1 MSYRKDIQIL
11 RGIAVLLVVLFHL
24 ELFGVKSGFLGVDI
38 FFVISGYLMAML
50 YDENKKIEFF
60 VKRAK
65 RLFPAYYVTIFVTVV
80 ASLFLTT
87 PNEFH
92 QVQKQSIFALA
103 FSSNI
108 GYWLQNSY
116 FSKAEFN
123 VLLHLWSLGVEIQ
136 FYLSVPIIC
145 WILGK
150 NRFYILIILL
160 VSLFCCFYL
169 VKISPKTS
177 FFMTPLRLWQF
188 MIGWACAQLMLIP
201 EFANK
206 SLAHKI
212 LGGVALLVVLA
223 IPFMKVDGEAL
234 SIISGHPAVYSL
246 MVSMATGLIILL
258 GMPKFFQDTKLGTGL
273 EVVGK
278 YSYSLYLVHFPVIV
292 LFLCDP
298 FMGTKLRASDAFQTL
313 TMIVIILILTA
324 LLYHMVEDPMR
335 RSQTIRPRLILAPLA
350 VLLLVLVGPRFQDVV
365 FCQQENLIFKAFRDR
380 DCYRCG
386 KMIRLMEPKAISCE
400 TTKNVLK
407 PRFSILLVGNSHA
420 DSIKYTFSSVAE
432 QKRVRVRFMVDNDPL
447 LKKNDPEEIVNE
459 AISREMDAIVIH
471 NSPGSVPV
479 ERIKQLVDLARE
491 KNILIAFIMPV
502 PCWKVH
508 IPRALWRNL
517 RTGEPLPVQTKNDY
531 ESAVSQYSE
540 QLSKIQSDNFFI
552 YNISNVFCAERCAI
566 VNQEG
571 RPLYFD
577 ATHLTITGSELLR
590 PVFENIIS
598 DLMENRTF
606 VQPETAKGIKDY
618 NSKKI

>member
-1 MSYRKDIQIL
+1 MSYRKDIQML

-24 ELFGVKSGFLGVDI
+24 ELLGIKSGFLGVDI

-50 YDENKKIEFF
+50 YDENKKMDFF
-60 VKRAK
+60 AKRAK
-65 RLFPAYYVTIFVTVV
+65 RLFPAYYVTILITVT

-87 PNEFH
+87 PNEFN
-92 QVQKQSIFALA
+92 QVQQQSIFALA
-103 FSSNI
+103 FISNI

-136 FYLSVPIIC
+136 FYLTVPIIC
-145 WILGK
+145 WIIGK
-150 NRFYILIILL
+150 NRFYIVLILL
-160 VSLFCCFYL
+160 VSSFCCFYL

-177 FFMTPLRLWQF
+177 FFMMPLRLWEF
-188 MIGWACAQLMLIP
+188 MIGWACTQMMLIP
-201 EFANK
+201 GFAQK
-206 SLAHKI
+206 SLANTV
-212 LGGVALLVVLA
+212 LGGVALLVILA

-246 MVSMATGLIILL
+246 LVTIATGFIILL
-258 GMPKFFQDTKLGTGL
+258 GLPKSVQNTKLGTSL
-273 EVVGK
+273 ELVGK
-278 YSYSLYLVHFPVIV
+278 YSYSLYLVHFPIIV

-298 FMGTKLRASDAFQTL
+298 FMGTKLRASNGFQTL
-313 TMIVIILILTA
+313 TMIGIILILTA
-324 LLYHMVEDPMR
+324 LLYHWVEDPMR
-335 RSQTIRPRLILAPLA
+335 RSQSIRPQLILAPLA
-350 VLLLVLVGPRFQDVV
+350 ILLLAFAGPRFQDVV
-365 FCQQENLIFKAFRDR
+365 FGHQENLIFKAFRDR

-386 KMIRLMEPKAISCE
+386 KMIRLIEPNAISCE
-400 TTKNVLK
+400 TTN
-407 PRFSILLVGNSHA
+407 PMSNHRFSILLVGNSHA

-432 QKRVRVRFMVDNDPL
+432 QKKVRVRFMVENDPL
-447 LKKNDPEEIVNE
+447 LKRNDPEEIVHE
-459 AISREMDAIVIH
+459 AISREMDAIALH

-479 ERIKQLVDLARE
+479 EKIKQLVDLAKE
-491 KNILIAFIMPV
+491 KNILIALIMPV

-517 RTGEPLPVQTKNDY
+517 KTGEPLPIQTKSDY
-531 ESAVSQYSE
+531 ESAIRQYSE
-540 QLSKIQSDNFFI
+540 QLAKIKTDNFFI
-552 YNISNVFCAERCAI
+552 YDISDVFCAERCAF
-566 VNQEG
+566 VSQDG

-598 DLMENRTF
+598 DLIENKTF
-606 VQPETAKGIKDY
+606 LQAETAKGRKDY